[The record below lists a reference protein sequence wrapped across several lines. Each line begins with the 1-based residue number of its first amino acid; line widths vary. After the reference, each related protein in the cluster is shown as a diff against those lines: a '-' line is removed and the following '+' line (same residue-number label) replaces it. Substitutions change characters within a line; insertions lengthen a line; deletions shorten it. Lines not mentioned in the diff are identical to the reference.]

1 MFQHITHP
9 ISGILASIFAFM
21 STLPENINVIIQ
33 MVSAFLGLIIAVLSA
48 ITAVEKFRNRKK
60 ND

>member
-9 ISGILASIFAFM
+9 ISGILASIFVFM